1 MSIVITIREDYNTY
15 TPRGVYVDEKTWKW
29 VAVRE
34 DGRVAGCFK
43 TALDAF
49 VHMGPNGLIPVCR
62 LMKSSAY
69 NKKANVFAGMKM
81 SIDEPDGGKDAD
93 SQKPGGHRA

>member
-1 MSIVITIREDYNTY
+1 MSRLVTIREDYNIY

-34 DGRVAGCFK
+34 DGRVAGCFR
-43 TALDAF
+43 TVLDAF
-49 VHMGPNGLIPVCR
+49 VHMAPNGTIPVCR

-69 NKKANVFAGMKM
+69 NKGANVFAGMKL
-81 SIDEPDGGKDAD
+81 SIDEPESK
-93 SQKPGGHRA
+93 